1 MIASKSLR
9 ISSWRLTRCASA
21 SPLQASEPTDAPEAP
36 DKTPAPEAAAT
47 SDAAES
53 KEEED
58 CGFCTYMRAGPCGEV
73 FTAWEKCVEDHRS
86 RDEDFAKGCVPATRA
101 LTECMSEHKDYY
113 ELPDQEAPA
122 ADAPETAPIAAATPL
137 PTPTRMRRWSP
148 LAATRRR
155 AGRPRR
161 CHVCHPVCPVDA
173 MRA

>member
-1 MIASKSLR
+1 MSTAAAAP
-9 ISSWRLTRCASA
+9 ASA
-21 SPLQASEPTDAPEAP
+21 APEAT
-36 DKTPAPEAAAT
+36 DKTPAPEAT

-122 ADAPETAPIAAATPL
+122 ADAPETAPIAAAVTADASVE
-137 PTPTRMRRWSP
+137 PTGGD
-148 LAATRRR
+148 AAAESR
-155 AGRPRR
+155 A
-161 CHVCHPVCPVDA
+161 A
-173 MRA
+173 AA

>member
-1 MIASKSLR
+1 M
-9 ISSWRLTRCASA
+9 SSPA
-21 SPLQASEPTDAPEAP
+21 ASERAATAPEAP
-36 DKTPAPEAAAT
+36 DKTPAPEATATSDAADAAKPEAAAT
-47 SDAAES
+47 SDAAEA

-122 ADAPETAPIAAATPL
+122 ADAAPETAPIAAAVTADASVEPAGGD
-137 PTPTRMRRWSP
+137 
-148 LAATRRR
+148 AAESR
-155 AGRPRR
+155 A
-161 CHVCHPVCPVDA
+161 A
-173 MRA
+173 AA

>member
-1 MIASKSLR
+1 M
-9 ISSWRLTRCASA
+9 SSPA
-21 SPLQASEPTDAPEAP
+21 ASERAATDVPEAT
-36 DKTPAPEAAAT
+36 DKTPAPEAAAE
-47 SDAAES
+47 A

-122 ADAPETAPIAAATPL
+122 ADAPETAPIAAATVADAP
-137 PTPTRMRRWSP
+137 
-148 LAATRRR
+148 AATASVEPVAGDAAESR
-155 AGRPRR
+155 A
-161 CHVCHPVCPVDA
+161 A
-173 MRA
+173 A

>member
-1 MIASKSLR
+1 M
-9 ISSWRLTRCASA
+9 SSAA
-21 SPLQASEPTDAPEAP
+21 AASERAATAASEAT

-47 SDAAES
+47 SDAAEA

-113 ELPDQEAPA
+113 ELPDQEEPAP
-122 ADAPETAPIAAATPL
+122 APETAPIAAATVADAP
-137 PTPTRMRRWSP
+137 
-148 LAATRRR
+148 AATASVESAGNAKSR
-155 AGRPRR
+155 A
-161 CHVCHPVCPVDA
+161 A
-173 MRA
+173 AA

>member
-1 MIASKSLR
+1 MSTAAAAP
-9 ISSWRLTRCASA
+9 ASA
-21 SPLQASEPTDAPEAP
+21 APEAT
-36 DKTPAPEAAAT
+36 DKTPAPEAT

-113 ELPDQEAPA
+113 ELPDQEEPAP
-122 ADAPETAPIAAATPL
+122 APETAPIAAATVADAP
-137 PTPTRMRRWSP
+137 
-148 LAATRRR
+148 AATASVESAGNAKSR
-155 AGRPRR
+155 A
-161 CHVCHPVCPVDA
+161 A
-173 MRA
+173 AA

>member
-1 MIASKSLR
+1 M
-9 ISSWRLTRCASA
+9 SSSA
-21 SPLQASEPTDAPEAP
+21 ASERAATAPEAP
-36 DKTPAPEAAAT
+36 DKTPASEATATSDAADVVDAAKAT

-122 ADAPETAPIAAATPL
+122 ADAAPETAPIAAAAVADAP
-137 PTPTRMRRWSP
+137 
-148 LAATRRR
+148 AATASVEPAGDAAESR
-155 AGRPRR
+155 AT
-161 CHVCHPVCPVDA
+161 A
-173 MRA
+173 

>member
-1 MIASKSLR
+1 M
-9 ISSWRLTRCASA
+9 SSAAAARDAAASA
-21 SPLQASEPTDAPEAP
+21 APEAP
-36 DKTPAPEAAAT
+36 AEATDTPVATATSDAADAATPAPEAAAT
-47 SDAAES
+47 SDAAEA

-122 ADAPETAPIAAATPL
+122 ADAPETAPIAAATVADAP
-137 PTPTRMRRWSP
+137 
-148 LAATRRR
+148 AATASVESAGDAAESR
-155 AGRPRR
+155 A
-161 CHVCHPVCPVDA
+161 A
-173 MRA
+173 A

>member
-1 MIASKSLR
+1 M
-9 ISSWRLTRCASA
+9 SSPA
-21 SPLQASEPTDAPEAP
+21 ASERAATAPEAP
-36 DKTPAPEAAAT
+36 DTTPTPEATATSGAADAARPAPEAAAT
-47 SDAAES
+47 SDAAEA

-122 ADAPETAPIAAATPL
+122 ADAAPETAPIAAATVADAP
-137 PTPTRMRRWSP
+137 
-148 LAATRRR
+148 AATASVESAGDAAESR
-155 AGRPRR
+155 AT
-161 CHVCHPVCPVDA
+161 A
-173 MRA
+173 

>member
-1 MIASKSLR
+1 MPSPAASDGAA
-9 ISSWRLTRCASA
+9 TA
-21 SPLQASEPTDAPEAP
+21 APEAT
-36 DKTPAPEAAAT
+36 DKAPGPEAAAT
-47 SDAAES
+47 SDAAEA

-122 ADAPETAPIAAATPL
+122 ADAPETAPIAAATVADAP
-137 PTPTRMRRWSP
+137 
-148 LAATRRR
+148 AATASVEPVAGDAGADSR
-155 AGRPRR
+155 A
-161 CHVCHPVCPVDA
+161 A
-173 MRA
+173 AA